1 MVAVDPVAQAQ
12 ANLKEAEK
20 QFSHAEDQFRRHE
33 ISKER
38 LDELSRLRETAAE
51 DLRRAAKVFGLPIP
65 DEARW
70 SGNFRPG

>member
-1 MVAVDPVAQAQ
+1 MVAVDPVSQAQ

-20 QFSHAEDQFRRHE
+20 QFKHAEEQFKRGD

-38 LDELSRLRETAAE
+38 LDELDRLRTVAAE
-51 DLRRAAKVFGLPIP
+51 DLRRTAKVFGLPIP

>member
-1 MVAVDPVAQAQ
+1 MDPVSQAQ
-12 ANLKEAEK
+12 ANFKEAER
-20 QFSHAEDQFRRHE
+20 QFKHAQEQFKHGD

-38 LDELSRLRETAAE
+38 LDELERLCSVAAD
-51 DLRRAAKVFGLPIP
+51 DLHRTVKVFGLPIP

>member
-1 MVAVDPVAQAQ
+1 MVAVDPVSQAQ

-20 QFSHAEDQFRRHE
+20 QFKHAQEQFKRGD
-33 ISKER
+33 IPKER
-38 LDELSRLRETAAE
+38 LDELDRLRTVAAD
-51 DLRRAAKVFGLPIP
+51 DLRRTVKVFGLPIP